1 MPAAVDRRKKG
12 WAAVALAA
20 ALAAMLAMP
29 EPAGAG
35 ENEAWNAER
44 AFVEMER
51 LQAEIGVLR
60 ALAGAQAALLAWN
73 RERAGSGA
81 GPAVLGPHLCA
92 EDTRAGEGLAPWCRA
107 LPATFGADAA
117 VAADGR
123 DGKDGRR

>member
-1 MPAAVDRRKKG
+1 MRTPVGKRNKG
-12 WAAVALAA
+12 GAAVALAA
-20 ALAAMLAMP
+20 ALAAVLAMP
-29 EPAGAG
+29 GPAGAG
-35 ENEAWNAER
+35 EDEAWDAER

-81 GPAVLGPHLCA
+81 APVALPQALCA
-92 EDTRAGEGLAPWCRA
+92 EDGLAPWCRA
-107 LPATFGADAA
+107 LPATFGADA
-117 VAADGR
+117 VSGTSVMAADGR